1 MSAADTC
8 VTSSIHQ
15 KQKQACPLLQLHKL
29 KTFRV
34 FLRWICC
41 PSSFCFRVFVLISR
55 KARLVSA
62 KSARWQHCRQ
72 FFKLQPA
79 SSDFLKHT
87 VCVSLYIFMSSVN
100 NRDRFFI
107 YSQNNSS
114 QSECRVFSRFSLWV
128 TSLPTILDLR
138 ELESFEFCNHRT
150 VLHRSQCRSRISSRP
165 PWRARPSRAS
175 CVAPRTAPRRR
186 SLTRNRRASFS
197 GSILLDG

>member
-1 MSAADTC
+1 MCNVD
-8 VTSSIHQ
+8 Q
-15 KQKQACPLLQLHKL
+15 EQACPLHQLHKL
-29 KTFRV
+29 KTFRG
-34 FLRWICC
+34 F
-41 PSSFCFRVFVLISR
+41 FCAESVARQVFVFGCSLISR

-87 VCVSLYIFMSSVN
+87 VCVSLYIYVICLWKRSVFLFIHKIIPLKVSVECWEQIFTVSDIASDDLGSSWT
-100 NRDRFFI
+100 R
-107 YSQNNSS
+107 
-114 QSECRVFSRFSLWV
+114 
-128 TSLPTILDLR
+128 
-138 ELESFEFCNHRT
+138 ESFEFCNHRT
-150 VLHRSQCRSRISSRP
+150 ILHRSQCRSRISSRP